1 MQGTASDSN
10 FGNPPS
16 ATEARIK
23 TLDGL
28 RGLALLCIV
37 SFHAVI
43 ICGAH
48 RVDWYPLVRWGPAT
62 LDIFFVL
69 SGYLITG
76 ILIRARGKPH
86 YFSRFLVRRALRIFP
101 AYYVVLIFVFGLGP
115 LLSAEFAA
123 SGTAK
128 DVLWYALYVQNIKT
142 SFEGWP
148 AWPYVAHL
156 WSMAVEEQ
164 FYLTWP
170 FVVWLLAPAAL
181 ARLSCALI
189 VIGIGAK
196 LTVAALGDP
205 GAMAHTSTVT
215 RMGAIAAGSWI
226 ACQDPQR
233 VRDWLRLPLLWLGLA
248 LGAFIG
254 VHVLRLTPGGGLGY
268 GLATITATLTP
279 GVVILLIHAGRLP
292 HIASEM
298 LTQPLLLW
306 LGRLS
311 YGMYLLHYPVAGIV
325 FEWNADWLNAGL
337 ATSPNFTAFVFTLIV
352 FATTTPL
359 AVVMYHLVEAPAL
372 ALKDRYNPG
381 RRHVAGQQEPTQLKL
396 NPP

>member
-233 VRDWLRLPLLWLGLA
+233 VRQWLSMPSAWLAVA
-248 LGAFIG
+248 LSTFVL

-268 GLATITATLTP
+268 GLATITATTTP
-279 GVVILLIHAGRLP
+279 GIVILLIHADRLP
-292 HIASEM
+292 TLASEM
-298 LTQPLLLW
+298 LIQPLLLW
-306 LGRLS
+306 LGRIS
-311 YGMYLLHYPVAGIV
+311 YGMYLLHYPIAGIV

-359 AVVMYHLVEAPAL
+359 AVVMYHVVEAPAL
-372 ALKDRYNPG
+372 ALKDRFVPG
-381 RRHVAGQQEPTQLKL
+381 HSPPDTKQGAAKLTQ
-396 NPP
+396 P